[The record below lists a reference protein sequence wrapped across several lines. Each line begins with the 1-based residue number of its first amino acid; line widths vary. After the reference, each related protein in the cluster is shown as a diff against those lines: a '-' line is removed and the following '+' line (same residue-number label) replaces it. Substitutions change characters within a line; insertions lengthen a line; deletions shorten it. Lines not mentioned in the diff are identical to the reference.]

1 MMVSFYAIHDSRRYT
16 IPRIADPLCLLM
28 FVQVV
33 DSTFPYMSLSSSQLT
48 RVVADQVPS
57 SHERET
63 LEQAQV
69 GELGARRV
77 RPAAETEGWLNGA
90 VTGPR
95 RGARSA
101 SVALSRA
108 AIGAGGAEALVVG
121 GAPLERVLTGG

>member
-1 MMVSFYAIHDSRRYT
+1 MDH
-16 IPRIADPLCLLM
+16 
-28 FVQVV
+28 
-33 DSTFPYMSLSSSQLT
+33 STPILSSQAAT
-48 RVVADQVPS
+48 FTAK
-57 SHERET
+57 T

-69 GELGARRV
+69 GELEARRV